1 MKKIFIIL
9 TFLLFIPSLNAST
22 VYDFEFTKDDIYDY
36 ANVFGEN
43 EYERISDKIKEF
55 ELKSSIDLNV
65 ITVNSRD
72 EYLEIERRLLE
83 DEVTN
88 DKSIYIPTVV
98 VIYGTETNM
107 KIISNNHYNHVWDR
121 KNLQK
126 FEVYKLNPY
135 KNIFIY
141 DTEIDL
147 MIKDWIDYY
156 DKDNQINIVL
166 IITVSL
172 LVTLII
178 VKEITK
184 KYRVRLINEAD
195 KYISENKIIV
205 K

>member
-107 KIISNNHYNHVWDR
+107 KIISNTHYNHVWYR

-166 IITVSL
+166 IITISL